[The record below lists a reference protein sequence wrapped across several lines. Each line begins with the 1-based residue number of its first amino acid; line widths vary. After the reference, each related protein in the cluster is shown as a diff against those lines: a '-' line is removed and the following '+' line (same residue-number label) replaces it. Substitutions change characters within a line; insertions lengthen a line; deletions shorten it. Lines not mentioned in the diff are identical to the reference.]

1 MGDEASR
8 RLSTLF
14 DTTSAQEMTRCLGQL
29 CNQVSLSSIK
39 VPRFDSFSD
48 VFEFLTEFELITTG
62 LESEQKALL
71 LTKAFPVGCNRSWYE
86 TDLKP
91 LIQNKARWSEIREFI
106 VRRFSDDGEQD
117 RHFTKVKDISFDP
130 EGDKSLLNFI
140 EDLLY
145 SFKRAFGDLSEDFA
159 VKYIKASIPKTMRPL
174 LNSYAEFRDA
184 KTVEMIKQAAKRYD
198 FTKGSSTKSSSS
210 REATRELAGMLQE
223 IVKSI
228 KRDNEDTRKAVATAF
243 KAFESNQARDR
254 TSRPPSPSTSYFR
267 PNPSR
272 EHERYDQTSVTVPG
286 HRYKRSAS
294 PRREESQWD
303 RRRSPQRYDRNL
315 SSNRPG
321 SPGYGRLVS
330 PGRSDNRPYNS
341 VADRPP
347 TPGVRDTEENKNNE
361 SEEVINSDMYYAR
374 FGKPPTPCSQCK
386 AMHWNKHCP
395 FYLN

>member
-1 MGDEASR
+1 MGDETSR

-14 DTTSAQEMTRCLGQL
+14 DTTSAQEMTRTLGQL

-39 VPRFDSFSD
+39 VPRFDAFGD
-48 VFEFLTEFELITTG
+48 VFEFLAEFELITTG

-91 LIQNKARWSEIREFI
+91 LIQRKAQWSEIREFI
-106 VRRFSDDGEQD
+106 VKRFSDDGEQD

-130 EGDKSLLNFI
+130 DGDKSLLNFV

-145 SFKRAFGDLSEDFA
+145 SFKRAFGDLSQDFA

-174 LNSYAEFRDA
+174 LNSYPEYRDA
-184 KTVEMIKQAAKRYD
+184 RSIEMIKQAAKRYD
-198 FTKGSSTKSSSS
+198 FTKGSSTKSGSG
-210 REATRELAGMLQE
+210 REATRELANMLQE

-228 KRDNEDTRKAVATAF
+228 KKDNEDTRKAVATAF
-243 KAFESNQARDR
+243 KAFESNQPRDR
-254 TSRPPSPSTSYFR
+254 ISRPPSPSTSYYR
-267 PNPSR
+267 PPSPR
-272 EHERYDQTSVTVPG
+272 EREQYYQSKAPISND
-286 HRYKRSAS
+286 RYKYFDQ
-294 PRREESQWD
+294 PRREELQRD
-303 RRRSPQRYDRNL
+303 RGRSPQRQDRYL
-315 SSNRPG
+315 SSNRPA
-321 SPGYGRLVS
+321 SPGYRRPIS
-330 PGRSDNRPYNS
+330 PGRSDNRPYKS

-347 TPGVRDTEENKNNE
+347 TPGVTEFDENKQSE
-361 SEEVINSDMYYAR
+361 SGEVIDSKMYYAR